1 MSTPKNFDLAA
12 FQVQGSA
19 GLDAFFARE
28 PQMITPTRTGRVR
41 VASLQQLVPFAR
53 LGNETLIH
61 KSDKDLWAIK
71 READG
76 SMIIERI
83 FDDNGQPLRY

>member
-1 MSTPKNFDLAA
+1 MSTPKNFDLST

-28 PQMITPTRTGRVR
+28 PQVVTPTPKGRLR
-41 VASLQQLVPFAR
+41 VASLQQLAPFTR

-76 SMIIERI
+76 SMVIERM
-83 FDDNGQPLRY
+83 FDDNGSPLRY